1 VSINN
6 PKDRMDFLTS
16 ALLNMSDE
24 DSGGFRT
31 LVARRP
37 PEYRLLER
45 RGLIYRTMTCVPE
58 RCQYR
63 QYHGSVPSGDC
74 RREGWTL
81 SLRGRLVAG
90 LLSTGVRF
98 DLALQRATENERNYT
113 ATTII
118 HRRVDDR
125 ATRVILGADLPTVPR
140 GRRERGRVTAP
151 QSAAERAFDGQLVRL
166 GYLERQLGDKHTSFQ
181 AIHSALTP
189 VRYQMRKR
197 PEQ

>member
-1 VSINN
+1 MSINK
-6 PKDRMDFLTS
+6 PKNRMNFLTS

-24 DSGGFRT
+24 DFGGFRA
-31 LVARRP
+31 LVAHRP
-37 PEYRLLER
+37 PEYKLLER

-98 DLALQRATENERNYT
+98 DLALQRATENECNYT

-118 HRRVDDR
+118 HRRVDDG
-125 ATRVILGADLPTVPR
+125 AKRVILGADLPTVPR
-140 GRRERGRVTAP
+140 GRRERSRVTAP
-151 QSAAERAFDGQLVRL
+151 QSAAEQAFDGQLARL
-166 GYLERQLGDKHTSFQ
+166 GWLGEQLGDKLSSIQ
-181 AIHSALTP
+181 AIYSAMAS
-189 VRYQMRKR
+189 VRYQISKR
-197 PEQ
+197 PGQ

>member
-1 VSINN
+1 MSINN

-16 ALLNMSDE
+16 AFLNMSDE

-31 LVARRP
+31 LVAHRP

-90 LLSTGVRF
+90 LLSTGVPASVAALLEGVLIVMRVKK
-98 DLALQRATENERNYT
+98 LASLAAGT
-113 ATTII
+113 A
-118 HRRVDDR
+118 HVHPVRHHE
-125 ATRVILGADLPTVPR
+125 ADLRSPAGHLRLLGRVPGA
-140 GRRERGRVTAP
+140 GRREPGDCSSVGVRHAWAAPLRSPATQASRPRTARA
-151 QSAAERAFDGQLVRL
+151 SASMTG
-166 GYLERQLGDKHTSFQ
+166 
-181 AIHSALTP
+181 
-189 VRYQMRKR
+189 
-197 PEQ
+197 